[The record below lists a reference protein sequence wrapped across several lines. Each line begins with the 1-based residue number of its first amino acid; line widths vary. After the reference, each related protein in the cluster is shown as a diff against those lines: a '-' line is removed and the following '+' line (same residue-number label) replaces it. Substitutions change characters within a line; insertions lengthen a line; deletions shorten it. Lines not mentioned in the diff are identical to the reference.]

1 MALQAILLLLTL
13 FPSPGFSAQQAD
25 ALDGRVERIVE
36 LSVNAPWEESQARIE
51 ALRPRFDELTSRQRN
66 RLLLVEARNLMIA
79 GEPDSGL
86 EQTLAV
92 LEVADT
98 VEIRLRALVLASNAA
113 GYIEHY
119 EDAFRYLHSALS
131 LLSGVDRPDLHA
143 DVFGRAS
150 YLYARV
156 QQYDQA
162 LQFAERA
169 VSAGRRSDDPRDL
182 CAELVQ
188 YANALYRHP
197 QQDATA
203 YGTAVNEADVA
214 CRETAD
220 PLYRAVVESMKG
232 QVLIEKGEYQQAVS
246 QLRDSLAQVRE
257 IDYTAGTNE
266 ARLYLM
272 EALVR
277 AGDLVVARGI
287 GQELAPDFA
296 ANERWRE
303 VAETR
308 ELLVQVAELLGDFET
323 AFNESREADTARRR
337 EYDDAAAIELAFQQA
352 RFENRL
358 RGFDAEIKQQQT
370 STEALRRNS
379 AISASALIVFI
390 GLLLIHR
397 RRTSNRLNKI
407 IRQRNREL
415 YAIGSIA
422 RQVNQTLSG
431 PDLLA
436 RFLGECVNQL
446 PVLCG
451 GQILIRDWFRGDL
464 IPVASLNMPTA
475 ESRGEFSP
483 EMFVK
488 PGGSDSNYGVVVAS
502 SPELTGD
509 GFWEIDIVM
518 DVNGEIDGLVRFLV
532 KETDW
537 QEVDR
542 DTLRRLR
549 VHAMSALSRARQVDD
564 YMSERDRAG
573 EAMSSLR
580 QTQSELRVALQST
593 QTALDRKSD
602 FVGRMSHAL
611 RTPLHTMS
619 GLSQHLVKE
628 FQRVTRRGASE
639 YSAQI
644 HKAAQH
650 LETLVDDLTREG
662 SETEHPHV
670 VQERIELHSLVDDVA
685 GMVRPLV
692 ENAGNRLV
700 VDIDTP
706 VTYIFS
712 EPLKLRQ
719 ILINLLSNAARHT
732 DDGCIEVLVDVPS
745 VKDHAAGHSLRIRV
759 RDDGVGI
766 KRSDLK
772 RIFEA
777 YRQVDGDVGL
787 TPRGSG
793 LGLAVTRSLCEIIG
807 GDIAVES
814 EPGVGSTFT
823 VMLPCEWS
831 GDAGAYREEIR
842 SSERTRP
849 TVLVVE
855 DDPVNLELMVE
866 YFGSEEFA
874 VTGVGSSEEALD
886 AMKGALPDLVLTD
899 MNLPGMSGEELIK
912 KLKSSGGA
920 RAHIPVIAVSAYT
933 DDRVRSRAM
942 QIGVTEYWVKPV
954 DMERLVSRVKS
965 MLSPRSH

>member
-1 MALQAILLLLTL
+1 MALQAILLLFAL
-13 FPSPGFSAQQAD
+13 FPSPGFSAQQAES
-25 ALDGRVERIVE
+25 LDGRVERIVE

-51 ALRPRFDELTSRQRN
+51 ALRPQFDELTSRQRN

-79 GEPDSGL
+79 GEPDAGL
-86 EQTLAV
+86 DQTLAV
-92 LEVADT
+92 LELADT
-98 VEIRLRALVLASNAA
+98 VEIRLQALVLASNAA
-113 GYIEHY
+113 GYIERY

-197 QQDATA
+197 QQDAAA
-203 YGTAVNEADVA
+203 YGAAVNDADVA

-220 PLYRAVVESMKG
+220 PLYRAVVENMKG

-272 EALVR
+272 EALVG
-277 AGDLVVARGI
+277 AGDLEAARGI

-337 EYDDAAAIELAFQQA
+337 EYDDAAAIELAFQQV
-352 RFENRL
+352 RFEDRL
-358 RGFDAEIKQQQT
+358 RGFDTEIKQQQA

-397 RRTSNRLNKI
+397 RRTSNRLNRI
-407 IRQRNREL
+407 IKQRNREL
-415 YAIGSIA
+415 YAIGAIA
-422 RQVNQTLSG
+422 RQVNRPLSG
-431 PDLLA
+431 ADLLGC
-436 RFLGECVNQL
+436 FLDECINQI
-446 PVLCG
+446 PVFSA
-451 GQILIRDWFRGDL
+451 GQILVRDWFRGSL
-464 IPVASLNMPTA
+464 VSVASLNMPDA
-475 ESRGEFSP
+475 ESRDELLP
-483 EMFVK
+483 ETFLM
-488 PGGSDSNYGVVVAS
+488 PGGSNSDWGVVVNS
-502 SPELTGD
+502 SPELAGH
-509 GFWEIDIVM
+509 GFREVDIVI
-518 DVNGEIDGLVRFLV
+518 DVNGEIDGLVRFLI
-532 KETDW
+532 KEADW
-537 QEVDR
+537 QEVDD

-564 YMSERDRAG
+564 YISEQDRAK
-573 EAMSSLR
+573 EAINSLR
-580 QTQSELRVALQST
+580 QTQSELQVALQST
-593 QTALDRKSD
+593 QKALDRKSD

-619 GLSQHLVKE
+619 GLGQRLVKE
-628 FQRVTRRGASE
+628 FSGAPRCRASE
-639 YSAQI
+639 FSAQI
-644 HKAAQH
+644 KKAAKH
-650 LETLVDDLTREG
+650 LETLVDDLTREN
-662 SETEHPHV
+662 SEIERPHV
-670 VQERIELHSLVDDVA
+670 TQERIDLNSLVNDVA

-700 VDIDTP
+700 VDIDAP

-745 VKDHAAGHSLRIRV
+745 VTDHAVGDSLRIRI

-766 KRSDLK
+766 RRSDLK

-777 YRQVDGDVGL
+777 YRQVDDDVGL
-787 TPRGSG
+787 KSRGSG
-793 LGLAVTRSLCEIIG
+793 LGLAVTRSLCEILG

-814 EPGVGSTFT
+814 ELGVGSTFT
-823 VMLPCEWS
+823 VMLPFERI
-831 GDAGAYREEIR
+831 GDAEEYRKDIR
-842 SSERTRP
+842 SKEWNRP

-866 YFGSEEFA
+866 YFTSEEFA
-874 VTGVGSSEEALD
+874 VTGVGSSEKALD
-886 AMKGALPDLVLTD
+886 VMKRGLPDLVLTD
-899 MNLPGMSGEELIK
+899 MNLPGMSGEELIR
-912 KLKSSGGA
+912 KLKSFGGA

-933 DDRVRSRAM
+933 DDRVRSRALKAG
-942 QIGVTEYWVKPV
+942 ITEYWIKPV
-954 DMERLVSRVKS
+954 DMEKLVARVKVIVGDRG
-965 MLSPRSH
+965 L